1 LSGFDEYC
9 FEIENILNSPDRSK
23 NPLLWRKPK
32 AKIVA
37 HSGTKV
43 ILKNYRSA
51 PKKKKLP
58 KVGQLLVCWTFRSK
72 FGISDSHHF
81 TS

>member
-1 LSGFDEYC
+1 LRDFDEYC
-9 FEIENILNSPDRSK
+9 FEIENILNSPDRSE

-43 ILKNYRSA
+43 FLENNRSA
-51 PKKKKLP
+51 PKKKLP
-58 KVGQLLVCWTFRSK
+58 KVGQL
-72 FGISDSHHF
+72 
-81 TS
+81 